1 MADGQHTL
9 VFESFGVVAEVRT
22 DDPRLWDRLPRVLP
36 PGWRPQAGPAMAR
49 FALLRDGTITLD
61 GTELRRAPGDQ
72 DAALIRLGSVV
83 RHHLAQYAPAHMFI
97 HAGVVCVGASA
108 IVIPGS
114 SYSGKTTLVAE
125 LVRAGAMYYSD
136 EYAVVD
142 DDGLIEPYPKPLSI
156 RVAGGRGLGV
166 QTPVAAG
173 QIASQPIRAGLIVVT
188 KYEAGASW
196 RPASLSKGEAA
207 LALLGHTV
215 AARSRPS
222 EALAAVGRLARDAR
236 VLMGPRGE
244 ADRMAAELL
253 ALAE

>member
-1 MADGQHTL
+1 MADGRHSL
-9 VFESFGVVAEVRT
+9 VFESFGVVAEVGT
-22 DDPRLWDRLPRVLP
+22 DDPRLLHRLPRVLP
-36 PGWRPQAGPAMAR
+36 PGWRREAGPAEAR
-49 FALLRDGTITLD
+49 FVLLRDGTITLD
-61 GTELRRAPGDQ
+61 GTELRRTPGDQ

-83 RHHLAQYAPAHMFI
+83 RHHLAQYAPAHIFI
-97 HAGVVCVGASA
+97 HAGVVCVGATA
-108 IVIPGS
+108 IVIPGT
-114 SYSGKTTLVAE
+114 SYSGKTTLVAA

-142 DDGLIEPYPKPLSI
+142 GDGLIEPYAKPLSI

-166 QTPVAAG
+166 QTPVAPG
-173 QIASQPIRAGLIVVT
+173 QIGRQPIRAGLIVVT
-188 KYEAGASW
+188 RYEAGARW

-236 VLMGPRGE
+236 VLVGPRGE
-244 ADRMAAELL
+244 ADQTAAELL
-253 ALAE
+253 ALVE